1 MPPDRTAR
9 VSQMPARRRSSSR
22 QAHDRRTNYRIA
34 IVAYLMAWVAAGI
47 ALGWPSTEKCL
58 EAPQPSAGFSG
69 ALSQEAADGG
79 VFGAVKACLPVAAL
93 DLFLWTM
100 TGTTIGLVVYYVLRR
115 SR

>member
-1 MPPDRTAR
+1 
-9 VSQMPARRRSSSR
+9 
-22 QAHDRRTNYRIA
+22 
-34 IVAYLMAWVAAGI
+34 MAWVAAGI

-58 EAPQPSAGFSG
+58 EAPQPAAGFSG
-69 ALSQEAADGG
+69 ALSQEAADAG
-79 VFGAVKACLPVAAL
+79 VFEAVKACLPIAAL